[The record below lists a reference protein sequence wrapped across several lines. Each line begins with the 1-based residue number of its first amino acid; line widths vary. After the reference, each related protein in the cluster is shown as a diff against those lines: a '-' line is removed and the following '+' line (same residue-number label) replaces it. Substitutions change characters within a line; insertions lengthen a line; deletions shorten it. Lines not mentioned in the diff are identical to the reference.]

1 MGSFIEALQ
10 GGARV
15 NERGEV
21 VLVLMLVIMGLSILV
36 NEVRLRRQERWIELA
51 FYDYSCTEMKEKCKE
66 PCNPEAMQ
74 HGTPEIP
81 R

>member
-1 MGSFIEALQ
+1 MN
-10 GGARV
+10 RK
-15 NERGEV
+15 GEV
-21 VLVLMLVIMGLSILV
+21 VIVVMLVILGMSIILS
-36 NEVRLRRQERWIELA
+36 EVRLRRQERWIELA

-74 HGTPEIP
+74 HGSPAIP